1 MYVTD
6 DGGCGFVPHRLPSMV
21 AFVNDRDIFIVS
33 FYANLPSSFL
43 CWSRASMQ
51 VRHRPAL
58 TLRRKG
64 EAKKQKEMGHRRVT
78 FIKGAGYVRPQY
90 VALKCYG

>member
-1 MYVTD
+1 
-6 DGGCGFVPHRLPSMV
+6 
-21 AFVNDRDIFIVS
+21 
-33 FYANLPSSFL
+33 
-43 CWSRASMQ
+43 MQ

-90 VALKCYG
+90 VLLNATDKCFRMFWCCNPEVSACFILVAALIIFIRDLLA